1 MFDIIKE
8 FVIFLLKSK
17 KYWLIPIFL
26 LLGLFS
32 VLIILSKGSAIAPF
46 IYTIF

>member
-1 MFDIIKE
+1 ME
-8 FVIFLLKSK
+8 FLREFFLFLKQRK

-26 LLGLFS
+26 LLCLLGTILF
-32 VLIILSKGSAIAPF
+32 LGHGTAAAPF